1 MRATDAAGNLSAYSG
16 VASATTLTAPDTT
29 APSAPTNLAAGGITT
44 NAINLSWTASTDNV
58 GVSGYLVERCQG
70 ASCSNYAQIGTA
82 SGTSYPDSGLTA
94 STTYRYRVRA
104 TDAAGNLSG
113 YSAVVNATT
122 LAVPDTTPP
131 SVTISTPTSAA
142 NYSTSSTP
150 LSIGGSAADNVGV
163 TQVSWSNDRGGSGT
177 ATGTTGWSVSGIA
190 LQSGDNILTL
200 TAQDA
205 AGNTGTD
212 TLTVTYTPPP
222 PDTTAPTVPG
232 SLGATAASASQI
244 NLSWTASTD
253 NVGVTG
259 YQIERCT
266 GAGCSNFAP
275 LTTVTT
281 TSYSNTGLAASTSY
295 SYRVRA
301 SDAAGNLS
309 GYSNTATATTP
320 SGTPATITFKQIN
333 SAVPQ
338 TPQTTVNVSFGAAQS
353 AGSLN
358 VVAVGWFNTT
368 AHVLSVTDSRGNNY
382 VLAAGPTTQ
391 AQAGT
396 QAIYYAAN
404 IVAGTNT
411 VTVTFDAAVPY
422 PDVRIAE
429 YSGIDAVNAV
439 DVGAEGV
446 GTGTLSNSGSAT
458 TTNANDLLVGA
469 NYVTTH
475 TTGAGSGYTS
485 RVITDPNGSILEDRV
500 VTATGSYS
508 ATAPLTDGS
517 WIMQMVAFRAAT
529 DRWRRRYD
537 PAIIAAQ
544 PDGDRRIEHAD
555 QPELDGLHR

>member
-1 MRATDAAGNLSAYSG
+1 MT
-16 VASATTLTAPDTT
+16 
-29 APSAPTNLAAGGITT
+29 
-44 NAINLSWTASTDNV
+44 
-58 GVSGYLVERCQG
+58 GYLVERCQG

-113 YSAVVNATT
+113 YSTVVNATT

-177 ATGTTGWSVSGIA
+177 ATGTTGWSVSGIV

-281 TSYSNTGLAASTSY
+281 TSYSNTGLAATTSY

-309 GYSNTATATTP
+309 GYSNTATASTP

-333 SAVPQ
+333 SAVTPQ

-396 QAIYYAAN
+396 QAMYYAAN

-429 YSGIDAVNAV
+429 YSGIDPVNAV

-475 TTGAGSGYTS
+475 TTGAGSGLHLAGDHRS
-485 RVITDPNGSILEDRV
+485 ERFDPGGS
-500 VTATGSYS
+500 G
-508 ATAPLTDGS
+508 G
-517 WIMQMVAFRAAT
+517 
-529 DRWRRRYD
+529 
-537 PAIIAAQ
+537 
-544 PDGDRRIEHAD
+544 DGDR
-555 QPELDGLHR
+555 

>member
-1 MRATDAAGNLSAYSG
+1 MLRATSVAYSS
-16 VASATTLTAPDTT
+16 VASATTLAAPDTT

-58 GVSGYLVERCQG
+58 GVTGYLVERCQG

-113 YSAVVNATT
+113 YSTVVNATT

-177 ATGTTGWSVSGIA
+177 ATGTTGWSVSGIV

-338 TPQTTVNVSFGAAQS
+338 TPQTTVNVPFSAAQS

-404 IVAGTNT
+404 VVAGTNT

-429 YSGIDAVNAV
+429 YSGIDLFNAF
-439 DVGAEGV
+439 DVAIS
-446 GTGTLSNSGSAT
+446 GTGTGATSNSGSVT
-458 TTNANDLLVGA
+458 STNANDLLVGA

-475 TTGAGSGYTS
+475 THRCGFGLHLAGDHRSERFDPGGSG
-485 RVITDPNGSILEDRV
+485 G
-500 VTATGSYS
+500 
-508 ATAPLTDGS
+508 
-517 WIMQMVAFRAAT
+517 
-529 DRWRRRYD
+529 
-537 PAIIAAQ
+537 
-544 PDGDRRIEHAD
+544 DGDRQLQRHGAAHRWQLDHADGGVPRGECGSTRYPSTDHAHQSCCQCRIEHAD